1 MMKIDVLLFLVTPAF
16 QKEYIDGVLE
26 NSSRNRHTREDN
38 LIYWEKGGI
47 PWKRKRV
54 F

>member
-1 MMKIDVLLFLVTPAF
+1 MMKIDILLFLITPTI
-16 QKEYIDGVLE
+16 QKESSDGVLE
-26 NSSRNRHTREDN
+26 NSFRSRHKRGDN